1 MLYRMGGEQGMDNE
15 DALYIR
21 TKLGL
26 GLLLMMFA
34 IVAPY
39 EFGSKFEEELKA
51 VKKMLDET

>member
-1 MLYRMGGEQGMDNE
+1 MSKEWTNE

-26 GLLLMMFA
+26 RLLLMMFA
-34 IVAPY
+34 IVPRC
-39 EFGSKFEEELKA
+39 EFDSKFEEELKA

>member
-1 MLYRMGGEQGMDNE
+1 MSKEWTNE

-39 EFGSKFEEELKA
+39 EFGSEFEDELKA